1 MGELLHDY
9 AYAAGLPAHWA
20 SIKLLEGDELVER
33 ALALPE
39 PVQEQLDRVVAEY
52 ESASDLGDRE
62 TLVADSRY
70 QYIER
75 VVAASVTKGQ
85 KPGELT
91 LSEKVDKVVTGKY
104 LALPLFL
111 CAMLVMFVIT
121 SDLHLTIGVS
131 AALAVLQVIVRLCQ
145 RQSVMGA
152 VSGLLAV
159 GICLIWAWNSHE
171 ARNYYMFGFLTN
183 AFYIVLLAISLMVR
197 VPGLGLVIEFIR
209 TLPTEHLRAWL
220 ADWRGDKAL
229 NRAYTIITAL
239 WIGVF
244 SLRLVVQVPL
254 YLSNQVGWL
263 GTARLLMGIPF
274 WALAIWVSYLIVATP
289 MHRHKT
295 LAEPNADA
303 MDDNNETEEQH

>member
-1 MGELLHDY
+1 
-9 AYAAGLPAHWA
+9 
-20 SIKLLEGDELVER
+20 
-33 ALALPE
+33 
-39 PVQEQLDRVVAEY
+39 
-52 ESASDLGDRE
+52 
-62 TLVADSRY
+62 
-70 QYIER
+70 
-75 VVAASVTKGQ
+75 
-85 KPGELT
+85 
-91 LSEKVDKVVTGKY
+91 
-104 LALPLFL
+104 
-111 CAMLVMFVIT
+111 
-121 SDLHLTIGVS
+121 
-131 AALAVLQVIVRLCQ
+131 
-145 RQSVMGA
+145 MGA

-295 LAEPNADA
+295 LAESKRRRDGRQQRNGGTALMESTIRIERYADQGRCVGHIDGRVVFVRFA
-303 MDDNNETEEQH
+303 LPGELVRVVLDEPHDREDPVFGLAK

>member
-1 MGELLHDY
+1 MAETETKKRT
-9 AYAAGLPAHWA
+9 GL
-20 SIKLLEGDELVER
+20 G
-33 ALALPE
+33 ALADAGDADDFSVIDAIGGPRGVVESMLPG
-39 PVQEQLDRVVAEY
+39 VVF
-52 ESASDLGDRE
+52 
-62 TLVADSRY
+62 V
-70 QYIER
+70 
-75 VVAASVTKGQ
+75 
-85 KPGELT
+85 
-91 LSEKVDKVVTGKY
+91 
-104 LALPLFL
+104 
-111 CAMLVMFVIT
+111 VMFVIT

-159 GICLIWAWNSHE
+159 GICLIWAWSSHE

-239 WIGVF
+239 WIG
-244 SLRLVVQVPL
+244 
-254 YLSNQVGWL
+254 
-263 GTARLLMGIPF
+263 TARLLMGIPF

-303 MDDNNETEEQH
+303 MDDNNKTEEQH

>member
-1 MGELLHDY
+1 MAETETKKRT
-9 AYAAGLPAHWA
+9 GL
-20 SIKLLEGDELVER
+20 G
-33 ALALPE
+33 ALADAGDADDFSVIDAIGGPRGVVESMLPG
-39 PVQEQLDRVVAEY
+39 VVF
-52 ESASDLGDRE
+52 
-62 TLVADSRY
+62 V
-70 QYIER
+70 
-75 VVAASVTKGQ
+75 
-85 KPGELT
+85 
-91 LSEKVDKVVTGKY
+91 
-104 LALPLFL
+104 
-111 CAMLVMFVIT
+111 VMFVIT

-303 MDDNNETEEQH
+303 MDDNNEMPTKAVASATSTDASCSCDSRCRASWYASCWTSHMIARTVFGLAK

>member
-1 MGELLHDY
+1 MADTEIKKRT
-9 AYAAGLPAHWA
+9 GL
-20 SIKLLEGDELVER
+20 G
-33 ALALPE
+33 ALADAGDTDGFSVIEAIGGPRGVVESMLPG
-39 PVQEQLDRVVAEY
+39 VVF
-52 ESASDLGDRE
+52 
-62 TLVADSRY
+62 V
-70 QYIER
+70 
-75 VVAASVTKGQ
+75 
-85 KPGELT
+85 
-91 LSEKVDKVVTGKY
+91 
-104 LALPLFL
+104 
-111 CAMLVMFVIT
+111 VMFVVT
-121 SDLHLTIGVS
+121 SDLQLTIGVS
-131 AALAVLQVIVRLCQ
+131 AALAMLQVIVRLCQ

-183 AFYIVLLAISLMVR
+183 AFYIVLLAISLLARM
-197 VPGLGLVIEFIR
+197 PGLGLVVEFIR
-209 TLPTEHLRAWL
+209 TLPTEHFRAWL

-254 YLSNQVGWL
+254 YLSNRVGWL

-289 MHRHKT
+289 MHRHRMM
-295 LAEPNADA
+295 AEQADSA
-303 MDDNNETEEQH
+303 TDSNPETEGQH